1 VSVIELIRGDTPT
14 YDLELRS
21 GDEALDL
28 TGMGITFTA
37 KRRYSDPD
45 EDAVI
50 RHDLDDGGVVLTSA
64 IDGTAT
70 VHFSAADTAGLDD
83 LPTLVWDV
91 QVDDVAGTVITP
103 LRGKLSVVRDVT
115 RAAES
120 S

>member
-1 VSVIELIRGDTPT
+1 MSVIELVRGDTPT

-28 TGMGITFTA
+28 SGMDITFTA
-37 KRRYSDPD
+37 KRRYTDTD

-50 RHDLDDGGVVLTSA
+50 RHTLDDGITVVDAET
-64 IDGTAT
+64 GTAT
-70 VHFSAADTAGLDD
+70 VRFDAADTADLDD

-91 QVDDVAGTVITP
+91 QVEDAAGTVLTP

-115 RAAES
+115 RNLAS